1 MARKQKN
8 VERGSKD
15 GCRGNPGKVAPVIDR
30 NRCEGEEDCVIVCP
44 YDVLEMGAL
53 STQDRASL
61 SFVGKL
67 KAWVHGNRQAFVV
80 KALECHA
87 CNLCVDA
94 CPEDALVL
102 AAVR

>member
-15 GCRGNPGKVAPVIDR
+15 CCRGNPGKVVPVIDR
-30 NRCEGEEDCVIVCP
+30 NR
-44 YDVLEMGAL
+44 
-53 STQDRASL
+53 
-61 SFVGKL
+61 
-67 KAWVHGNRQAFVV
+67 
-80 KALECHA
+80 
-87 CNLCVDA
+87 CVDA